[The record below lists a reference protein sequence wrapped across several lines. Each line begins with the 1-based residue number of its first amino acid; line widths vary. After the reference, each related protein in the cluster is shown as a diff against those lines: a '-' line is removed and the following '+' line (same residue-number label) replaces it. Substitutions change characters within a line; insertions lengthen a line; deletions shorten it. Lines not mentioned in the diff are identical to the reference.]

1 MLIPLFD
8 HNPVDRRPIVT
19 YVIIGLNVAVWIFA
33 QGAGML
39 SFLYDQT
46 LCHFALV
53 SGDLLGTIPPFS
65 GIRISQTTVCWFDAE
80 PNFYT
85 LITHMFMHGGW
96 LHIIGNMW
104 YLWIFGDNIENALGR
119 VRFVIF
125 YLLCGLIA
133 AGAQMATDVNSIV
146 PMIGASGA
154 ISGVLGAYLVL
165 HPRSRVKVLLFFFMV
180 IEVPALIVLGFYF
193 LLQVFSGVYGTDD
206 GIAYWAHIGGF
217 VAGLALV
224 KLMKK
229 KEQTFTLTRGP

>member
-1 MLIPLFD
+1 MFFPIYD
-8 HNPVDRRPIVT
+8 HNPVDRIPIIT
-19 YVIIGLNVAVWIFA
+19 YTIIGLNVVVWLFG
-33 QGAGML
+33 QGAGFL
-39 SFLYDQT
+39 PALYDRT
-46 LCHFALV
+46 LCQFALV
-53 SGDLLGTIPPFS
+53 SGDLFGLIPYGAWYPLS
-65 GIRISQTTVCWFDAE
+65 AGTVCVFDGQ

-96 LHIIGNMW
+96 LHILGNMW

-133 AGAQMATDVNSIV
+133 AGAQMATDLGSVV

-154 ISGVLGAYLVL
+154 VSGVLGAYILL
-165 HPRSRVKVLLFFFMV
+165 HPRSRIKVLLFFFLV
-180 IEVPALIVLGFYF
+180 LEVPAVIVLGFYF
-193 LLQVFSGVYGTDD
+193 ALQVLNGLYGASD

-217 VAGLALV
+217 LAGLALV

-229 KEQTFTLTRGP
+229 KEQTYTLSR

>member
-1 MLIPLFD
+1 MLP
-8 HNPVDRRPIVT
+8 
-19 YVIIGLNVAVWIFA
+19 A
-33 QGAGML
+33 
-39 SFLYDQT
+39 LYDRT

-53 SGDLLGTIPPFS
+53 SGDLLGLIPFGSWTTLES
-65 GIRISQTTVCWFDAE
+65 GAICVFDGK
-80 PNFYT
+80 PNFFT

-119 VRFVIF
+119 IRFVIF
-125 YLLCGLIA
+125 YLLCGIIA
-133 AGAQMATDVNSIV
+133 AGAQMATNLDSIR

-154 ISGVLGAYLVL
+154 VCGVLGAYILL
-165 HPRSRVKVLLFFFMV
+165 HPRSRIKVLLFFFIV
-180 IEVPALIVLGFYF
+180 LEIPAVIVLGFYF
-193 LLQVFSGVYGTDD
+193 AVQVYFGLFSTDL

-229 KEQTFTLTRGP
+229 KEQRFTLSR